1 MNCSYCS
8 ATMPEVSAFCP
19 GCGRSVRQHLET
31 GIAEVTPLS
40 RDSFLGAVAYV
51 GILPSIVFLFLPVL
65 RENRFVRFHAWQS
78 LLLAGCMVVV
88 GIVTKLLFM
97 VLSLFPFLGFLLAWL
112 LAGLVA
118 LATLFL
124 WIAIVAKAAL
134 GEAYELPFVGERA
147 ANLANR

>member
-1 MNCSYCS
+1 
-8 ATMPEVSAFCP
+8 MPEVSAFCP
-19 GCGRSVRQHLET
+19 GCGRSVRQPLDD
-31 GIAEVTPLS
+31 GIPEVTPLS
-40 RDSFLGAVAYV
+40 RNSFLGAIAYV
-51 GILPSIVFLFLPVL
+51 GILPSIVLLFLPAL

-78 LLLAGCMVVV
+78 LLLGGCMAVVA
-88 GIVTKLLFM
+88 IVTKLLFM

-118 LATLFL
+118 LATFFS

>member
-1 MNCSYCS
+1 
-8 ATMPEVSAFCP
+8 MPEVSAFCP
-19 GCGRSVRQHLET
+19 GCGRSVRQPLDDV
-31 GIAEVTPLS
+31 IPEVTPLS
-40 RDSFLGAVAYV
+40 RNSFLGAIAYV
-51 GILPSIVFLFLPVL
+51 GILPSIVLLFLPAL

-78 LLLAGCMVVV
+78 LLLGGCMAVVA
-88 GIVTKLLFM
+88 IVTKLLFM

-118 LATLFL
+118 LATFFL

>member
-1 MNCSYCS
+1 
-8 ATMPEVSAFCP
+8 MPEVSAFCP
-19 GCGRSVRQHLET
+19 GCGRSVRQALDD
-31 GIAEVTPLS
+31 GIPEVTPLS
-40 RDSFLGAVAYV
+40 RNAFLGAIAYV
-51 GILPSIVFLFLPVL
+51 GILPSIVLLFLPAL

-78 LLLAGCMVVV
+78 LLLGGCMAVVA
-88 GIVTKLLFM
+88 IVTKLLFM

-118 LATLFL
+118 LATFFL

>member
-1 MNCSYCS
+1 M
-8 ATMPEVSAFCP
+8 
-19 GCGRSVRQHLET
+19 
-31 GIAEVTPLS
+31 
-40 RDSFLGAVAYV
+40 AVVA
-51 GILPSIVFLFLPVL
+51 
-65 RENRFVRFHAWQS
+65 
-78 LLLAGCMVVV
+78 
-88 GIVTKLLFM
+88 IVTKLLFM

-118 LATLFL
+118 LATFFL